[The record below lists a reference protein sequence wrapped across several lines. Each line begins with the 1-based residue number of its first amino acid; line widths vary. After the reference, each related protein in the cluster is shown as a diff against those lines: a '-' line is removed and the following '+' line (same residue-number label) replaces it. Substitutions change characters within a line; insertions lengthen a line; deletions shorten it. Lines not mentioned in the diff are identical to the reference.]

1 MAHSNMKLAI
11 NPGGS
16 DGQILKSRAM
26 SVAALAIAGT
36 AICQEYGNF
45 DGYTLRVKLI
55 GGAKHQPLY
64 TLIPQRDEATGA
76 TVEIP

>member
-1 MAHSNMKLAI
+1 
-11 NPGGS
+11 
-16 DGQILKSRAM
+16 M